1 MIRPSQ
7 PGMIRQH
14 GAVLIVAMVLLTV
27 LTLLAVSSMQVAT
40 RQEKIAGNT
49 RDRILAFQS
58 AEVALREAEAQLE
71 QATLLDFSGSNG
83 RFEVCPK
90 EDTRQA
96 CNTPNWQ
103 DPASTGW
110 IKLDTK
116 LEGTSRVAE
125 YIIEKYPAIENTTG
139 GLDSDKPKAPEETFR
154 VTGRGF
160 GSTNRSMV
168 VLQTTYR
175 RN

>member
-1 MIRPSQ
+1 M
-7 PGMIRQH
+7 
-14 GAVLIVAMVLLTV
+14 VVAMVLLTV

-71 QATLLDFSGSNG
+71 KATLLNFGGTNG
-83 RFEVCPK
+83 RFEVCPR

-96 CNTPNWQ
+96 CNTPDWQ
-103 DPASTGW
+103 DPASSGW
-110 IKLDTK
+110 ITLSEK
-116 LEGTSRVAE
+116 LEGTSRVPE
-125 YIIEKYPAIENTTG
+125 YIIEKYPAIEDSSGN
-139 GLDSDKPKAPEETFR
+139 LDSDRPKAPEETFR

>member
-1 MIRPSQ
+1 MKSTRLRSIKQQR
-7 PGMIRQH
+7 

-90 EDTRQA
+90 EDTRAA
-96 CNTPNWQ
+96 CDTPDWQ
-103 DPASTGW
+103 DPKSPGW
-110 IKLDTK
+110 IVLNSKI
-116 LEGTSRVAE
+116 EGTSRAPE
-125 YIIEKYPAIENTTG
+125 YVIEKYPATDNTVG
-139 GLDSDKPKAPEETFR
+139 GLDSDRPKAPEETFR

-160 GSTNRSMV
+160 GSTTRSMV